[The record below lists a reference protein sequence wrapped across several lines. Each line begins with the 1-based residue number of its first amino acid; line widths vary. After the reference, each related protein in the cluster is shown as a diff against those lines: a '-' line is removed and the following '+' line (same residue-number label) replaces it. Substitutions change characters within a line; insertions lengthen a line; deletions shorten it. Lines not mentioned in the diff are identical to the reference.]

1 MTDEYSDQY
10 KKLCCSFCAKDRDQ
24 VSKLVAGHDVFIC
37 NECIELCHTIL
48 IKDIAE
54 DHQHKL
60 QTPREIKAYLDKHVI
75 GQDTAKITI
84 AVAVYNHYKRLISS
98 TKENAVEQDKSNIL
112 LIGPTGSGKT
122 HIAKTIARVLDLP
135 FAMADA
141 TSITENGYVGDDAEH
156 IVYRLVQAAGG
167 DITKAERGIIYIDEI
182 DKKARKGE
190 GSSITRDVSGEGVQ
204 QALLK
209 IIEGTDCKVPSN
221 GGKKSSNTESIT
233 VNTKNVLFILG
244 GAFVG
249 LDKIIRKRSNKG
261 SSIGFSVPQ
270 STQDNDEFHK
280 DEIEPEDLITFG
292 LIPEFVG
299 RLPVVAKL
307 HELDKKQLIQAF
319 SEPTNS
325 LEKQFVDLFAMDGVQ
340 LELTME
346 AKEAIADICLDKK
359 LGVRGLRNVIERAL
373 LTCQFELP
381 ELKMQSVTK
390 VLVNEET
397 IMKNTKPLYIKQET
411 EQ

>member
-1 MTDEYSDQY
+1 MSDDYKDQY
-10 KKLCCSFCAKDRDQ
+10 KKLCCSFCSKDRDQ
-24 VSKLVAGHDVFIC
+24 VSKLVAGQDVFIC
-37 NECIELCHTIL
+37 NECIELCHTI
-48 IKDIAE
+48 IVKDVTE
-54 DHQHKL
+54 DQINKL
-60 QTPREIKAYLDKHVI
+60 QTPREIKNFLDKHVI
-75 GQDTAKITI
+75 GQDSAKVMI

-98 TKENAVEQDKSNIL
+98 LKENSVEQDKSNIL
-112 LIGPTGSGKT
+112 LVGPTGSGKT
-122 HIAKTIARVLDLP
+122 HIAKTIARVLELP

-141 TSITENGYVGDDAEH
+141 TSITESGYVGDDAEH
-156 IVYRLVQAAGG
+156 IVFRLVQAAGG
-167 DITKAERGIIYIDEI
+167 DVAKAERGIIYIDEI
-182 DKKARKGE
+182 DKKARKSE

-209 IIEGTDCKVPSN
+209 IIEGTECKVPSN
-221 GGKKSSNTESIT
+221 GGKKSSNTDTIT

-249 LDKIIRKRSNKG
+249 LDKIIEKRSNSG
-261 SSIGFSVPQ
+261 LSIGFSAP
-270 STQDNDEFHK
+270 SIKDEEEYYK

-307 HELDKKQLIQAF
+307 HELDKAQLIQAF
-319 SEPTNS
+319 SEPANS

-340 LELTME
+340 LELTMG
-346 AKEAIADICLDKK
+346 AKEAIANICFDKK

-390 VLVNEET
+390 IVVNEET
-397 IMKNTKPLYIKQET
+397 IMKNTKPLYFKQET